1 MLQKRIF
8 GIHIEN
14 YNTNLTGG
22 ENMATWKCKE
32 CGTEKEGRCRPQ
44 KCAKC
49 GAPKEAIEK
58 KE

>member
-1 MLQKRIF
+1 VYNLAIF
-8 GIHIEN
+8 V
-14 YNTNLTGG
+14 
-22 ENMATWKCKE
+22 CKE

-49 GAPKEAIEK
+49 GAGEDAIEK